1 MAFTSH
7 FDSGV
12 ISFWS
17 SGTGAA
23 GLLGSMSYALLT
35 TIGLSPKNTLLV
47 MLIIPFA
54 MALTF
59 WKLILKS
66 DDNSDD
72 DIRSPLIICDNED
85 ITSTNNVQ
93 NTSIED
99 NSSQISSDLT
109 FREMALFTKVIIIFQ
124 KFSHIFMFSET
135 KIPIIRVQPILSFID
150 FIELKTF

>member
-1 MAFTSH
+1 
-7 FDSGV
+7 
-12 ISFWS
+12 
-17 SGTGAA
+17 
-23 GLLGSMSYALLT
+23 
-35 TIGLSPKNTLLV
+35 